1 VVETRLYGEMHR
13 EYAGGMLGTVTKQ
26 LFQALGRYISFH
38 TGRILGRNST
48 SLPSSTERS
57 AAVMG
62 LRTAVDQPTYQPRQS
77 FDWRVL
83 SEPSTQLYGGGPSD
97 ALLDLLVHEP
107 KFVLDV
113 GCSLGDFAAVIK
125 ARFPQSRVWG
135 IEPNGQAAA
144 MARRRIERVLCQP
157 IEQVDW
163 EQEGVQRGDIDT
175 VVLCDVLEHI
185 YDPWKTM
192 LTLRNL
198 VSPTAQL
205 LLSIPNVRNAPLI
218 QDLISGHWRY
228 RRAGLLDITHVRFFT
243 RQDMYRMFYQTGFRV
258 VTTLSTRCP
267 LSAEIFERHI
277 NGSFPQQVKLDSIS
291 LTVHT
296 PQDLSDL
303 CTLQHV
309 FMLRPAEYEDLSADE
324 RAWIDAPHPPTVAY
338 AAAEVDYTQ

>member
-1 VVETRLYGEMHR
+1 
-13 EYAGGMLGTVTKQ
+13 MLGTLTKE

-38 TGRILGRNST
+38 TVRILGRNSA
-48 SLPSSTERS
+48 SPPSSAGHSVPVT
-57 AAVMG
+57 G
-62 LRTAVDQPTYQPRQS
+62 LQTAIDQPTYQPRLP

-83 SEPSTQLYGGGPSD
+83 SEPSGQLYGGGPSD
-97 ALLDLLVHEP
+97 SVLDLLVQEP

-113 GCSLGDFAAVIK
+113 GCSIGDFAAAIK
-125 ARFPQSRVWG
+125 LRFPQSRVWG
-135 IEPNGQAAA
+135 VEPNRHAAA
-144 MARRRIERVLCQP
+144 MASRRIERVLCQS
-157 IEQVDW
+157 IEEVDW
-163 EQEGVQRGDIDT
+163 GQQGVRRGDIDT

-185 YDPWKTM
+185 YDPWKTL

-228 RRAGLLDITHVRFFT
+228 RKAGLLDITHIRFFT

-258 VTTLSTRCP
+258 VTTSSTRCP
-267 LSAEIFERHI
+267 LSEEIFQKHI
-277 NGSFPQQVKLDSIS
+277 NGSFPQQVKLAS
-291 LTVHT
+291 LSVTVHT

-309 FMLRPAEYEDLSADE
+309 FILQPAEYQDLTVDE
-324 RAWIDAPHPPTVAY
+324 RAWIDAPHPTTVAY
-338 AAAEVDYTQ
+338 AAAEERL

>member
-1 VVETRLYGEMHR
+1 
-13 EYAGGMLGTVTKQ
+13 MLGTFTKQ

-38 TGRILGRNST
+38 TGRILGRNSAFR
-48 SLPSSTERS
+48 PSSTAHSE
-57 AAVMG
+57 AVPG
-62 LRTAVDQPTYQPRQS
+62 PRTAIHQPTYQPRLP

-83 SEPSTQLYGGGPSD
+83 SEPSSQLYGGGPSD
-97 ALLDLLVHEP
+97 AVLDLLIREP

-113 GCSLGDFAAVIK
+113 GCSIGDFAAVIK
-125 ARFPQSRVWG
+125 TRFPQSRVWG
-135 IEPNGQAAA
+135 IEPNRHAAD
-144 MARRRIERVLCQP
+144 MASRRIERVLCQSV
-157 IEQVDW
+157 EDVDW
-163 EQEGVQRGDIDT
+163 EREGVQRGDIDT

-185 YDPWKTM
+185 YDPWKTL

-198 VSPTAQL
+198 VSSTAQL

-228 RRAGLLDITHVRFFT
+228 RKAGLLDITHIRFFT

-258 VTTLSTRCP
+258 MATLSTRCP
-267 LSAEIFERHI
+267 LSAEIFQQHI
-277 NGSFPQQVKLDSIS
+277 NGSFPQQVKLDSVS

-303 CTLQHV
+303 CTLQHL
-309 FMLRPAEYEDLSADE
+309 FILQPAKYEDLSADE

-338 AAAEVDYTQ
+338 AAAEERYTA